1 MKKRIISI
9 ALVVAMV
16 VAMIPAVL
24 VSAFAANHTG
34 FANGYD
40 VYFSETDPT
49 LDGVMDAVY
58 ANSEKILP
66 INIAKV
72 GVSFEAY
79 IIFTSNGFYV
89 YVDVED
95 DSVDVNREKDDGIG
109 SSDKT
114 QVYIQTTKK
123 IDENTSTYHNTYFDF
138 DYAHDKANGGY
149 GASASTFDDDG
160 YNIEI
165 FMPWSIFST
174 TKDGFNPAINTVY
187 IGLQVNNYLQSTNN
201 GLAYDH
207 PSAGSY
213 WGGDY
218 IADYSKE
225 PAKRMTKV
233 NVLTAAK
240 TEKEELSYDSFITT
254 ETITLDGKRDDV
266 YLLAEQITPKKVS
279 IGTVGETTGF
289 TTSIVGTHDG
299 IYIFASIYDDT
310 LDKAEAVAGGLRNQD
325 GDKFQVYLQLGN
337 HNWSRWGYIDFDY
350 VDGGRHLV
358 TNSSLQTYEDSEG
371 KSHSYSPSEMVD
383 NIQQKAIIWED
394 GKGWDIEI
402 FIPNT
407 ISDDHPQNVSGYA
420 ETYSYK
426 DIKCKVNFQALNETC
441 TDWGNDGK
449 ATAKN
454 RYGLSYDTAAAA
466 NAWNGPDHAG
476 SNYVTVD
483 FNVSALD
490 GYGAITYMPS
500 FTMDGLKDEGFG
512 DDSVAFD
519 INKNTQSSCST
530 HTQKA
535 TAKAW
540 VGVTD
545 TRIVAYIEITDPT
558 ATEGLAS
565 ANDDV
570 VMCVTFPTTGT
581 TTWFGLGYLRDG
593 HIHTTSRWSASAS
606 NPMISTNGFAT
617 SGNSCGEWGTRKY
630 LGGNKWALEL
640 SMDLPVSERYLL
652 AKGEEIKIAVDFQL
666 DDKCGAAGTTACNTD
681 RTGYPWYWTPGASQT
696 GYSIYRTNYTV
707 SKASTADKMDVDSAI
722 TGANVA
728 LGESINV
735 NYYANVPA
743 HVNNPVMKFTMND
756 KVTYVPGVATS
767 ATEYKFAFE
776 GIAPQHMGD
785 NIKAELYVAGDFADV
800 KATYSVK
807 ENVTNVKND
816 SNKALVE
823 ALLHYGAAAQQYT
836 NYNTDA
842 LVNAGLTAPTY
853 TTITNTD
860 KVVGA
865 ANVNG
870 IKMSAAGV
878 YYANINKL
886 YVKASLTTNDPA
898 VLGALVANLKV
909 TIDGKEVAYA
919 ETDVPGVYV
928 VYTDGI
934 KVTDFDKVFTIKITD
949 GTNTQTLTYSVNAYC
964 AAKQNAENVETA
976 ALAKA
981 LYAYGVAAENYVG

>member
-9 ALVVAMV
+9 VLVVAMV

-58 ANSEKILP
+58 ANSEKVIP
-66 INIAKV
+66 TYMHTA
-72 GVSFEAY
+72 GVDYEAY
-79 IIFTSNGFYV
+79 YVVTGNGV
-89 YVDVED
+89 YVCANITDSTIDVAGEA
-95 DSVDVNREKDDGIG
+95 EYGAG
-109 SSDKT
+109 TGDKA
-114 QVYIQTTKK
+114 QVYFQLN
-123 IDENTSTYHNTYFDF
+123 NTAKGTWHNQYFDF
-138 DYAHDKANGGY
+138 DYAHTTSAQGKGSSAATFVDGGY
-149 GASASTFDDDG
+149 V
-160 YNIEI
+160 IEI
-165 FMPWSIFST
+165 FMPWTAFSNAVEGLALET
-174 TKDGFNPAINTVY
+174 AVLYVGF
-187 IGLQVNNYLQSTNN
+187 QVNNYTLSGTNT
-201 GLAYDH
+201 GLALDC
-207 PSAGSY
+207 PNAISY

-218 IADYSKE
+218 IASGAPNKL
-225 PAKRMTKV
+225 MTKV

-240 TEKEELSYDSFITT
+240 TVKEELSYDSFITD

-289 TTSIVGTHDG
+289 TTSIVGTHNG
-299 IYIFASIYDDT
+299 LYIFASIYDDT
-310 LDKAEAVAGGLRNQD
+310 LDKAEQVANGLRAQD

-350 VDGGRHLV
+350 VDGGRHL
-358 TNSSLQTYEDSEG
+358 TTKNTLG
-371 KSHSYSPSEMVD
+371 YSTD
-383 NIQQKAIIWED
+383 DIQQVATIWED

-407 ISDDHPQNVSGYA
+407 ISADHPQNVAGYA

-441 TDWGNDGK
+441 TDWGDDGK
-449 ATAKN
+449 ATARN

-500 FTMDGLKDEGFG
+500 FTMDGLKDVGYG

-558 ATEGLAS
+558 ATEGTG
-565 ANDDV
+565 NDDV
-570 VMCVTFPTTGT
+570 WMSVTFPTTGT
-581 TTWFGLGYLRDG
+581 TTYFGLGYLRDG

-606 NPMISTNGFAT
+606 NPMISTNGFAHSGT
-617 SGNSCGEWGTRKY
+617 SCNEWGTRKY
-630 LGGNKWALEL
+630 LGDNKWALEL

-666 DDKCGAAGTTACNTD
+666 DDKCGSAGTTACNTD
-681 RTGYPWYWTPGASQT
+681 RTGYPWYWQPNASQT

-707 SKASTADKMDVDSAI
+707 SKASTADKMNVA
-722 TGANVA
+722 TKLVGANVA
-728 LGESINV
+728 LGESITV
-735 NYYANVPA
+735 NYVANVPA

-836 NYNTDA
+836 NYKTDA

-853 TTITNTD
+853 TIITNTD

-878 YYANINKL
+878 YYANVNKL
-886 YVKASLTTNDPA
+886 YVKASLTTSDPA

-934 KVTDFDKVFTIKITD
+934 KVTDFDKVFTIEITD

-964 AAKQNAENVETA
+964 AAKQNAANAETA

-981 LYAYGVAAENYVG
+981 LYAYGVAAENYVA